1 MVGAFKLDDAIPLLA
16 KYVGALPSTGQKT
29 STFKDVSIRFP
40 DMPVR
45 EKVVAGQEPR
55 GQATMSF
62 FADPSIDPVEQEK
75 IIEATTV
82 LEIVLRDI
90 LREDLGQTY
99 NVSVG
104 LSQTL
109 PQRGDGRIEIRFGGA
124 PENIEGMTTRVLEEI
139 KKLQEAGPS
148 EDLTNRAKETARRGY
163 ETALKTN
170 DYWLGRLQTVQ
181 MYSRN
186 PSEILTRE
194 QRINGITPQVLQQV
208 FREYFPLNRST
219 TVTLMPATP
228 Q

>member
-1 MVGAFKLDDAIPLLA
+1 
-16 KYVGALPSTGQKT
+16 
-29 STFKDVSIRFP
+29 
-40 DMPVR
+40 
-45 EKVVAGQEPR
+45 
-55 GQATMSF
+55 
-62 FADPSIDPVEQEK
+62 
-75 IIEATTV
+75 
-82 LEIVLRDI
+82 
-90 LREDLGQTY
+90 
-99 NVSVG
+99 

-124 PENIEGMTTRVLEEI
+124 PENIEGMTTRVVEEI

-148 EDLTNRAKETARRGY
+148 DDLTNRAKETARRGY

-186 PSEILTRE
+186 PSEILTRQ
-194 QRINGITPQVLQQV
+194 QRINAITPQVLQQV